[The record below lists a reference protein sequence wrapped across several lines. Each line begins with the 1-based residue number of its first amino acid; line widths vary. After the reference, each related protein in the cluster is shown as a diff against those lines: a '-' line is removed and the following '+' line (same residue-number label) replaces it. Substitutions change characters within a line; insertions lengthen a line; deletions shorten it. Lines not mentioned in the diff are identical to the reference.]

1 MLNAQ
6 KFRKTIFAI
15 AVVIIILLNVYTL
28 LLAVPTMDKPL
39 DLGSGVLPRDFSVYY
54 MAGYRLLHN
63 SPQMFSTQPLD
74 NTGPA
79 IYPYLTPYKYL
90 PSFAILISPLT
101 SLGYYQAF
109 WIFDALQFIMLPLIA
124 FMLYRLLENK
134 HWAVG
139 LAILVLVLVMPY
151 PMAGRGLSVSY
162 FMQWAEGQA
171 KVLEAFLLLL
181 SFYLG
186 FKGKAMLSGVTFALL
201 AFDPRYALLGLPL
214 FLFYNKEK
222 LKSSFAFLFGTLAL
236 SNVVF
241 LLPGVASGFVGIIF
255 GSDYAEPFWTPAWIP
270 LALILCL
277 LVINTQAMVR
287 HIKIRFPVLGK
298 KTSV

>member
-1 MLNAQ
+1 MN
-6 KFRKTIFAI
+6 
-15 AVVIIILLNVYTL
+15 
-28 LLAVPTMDKPL
+28 KPL
-39 DLGSGVLPRDFSVYY
+39 DLGSGVVPRDFSVYY
-54 MAGYRLLHN
+54 MAAHRLLNN
-63 SPQMFSTQPLD
+63 SPQMFSTQSLD
-74 NTGPA
+74 DIGPA
-79 IYPYLTPYKYL
+79 VYPYLTPYKYL
-90 PSFAILISPLT
+90 PSFATLISPLT
-101 SLGYYQAF
+101 GFGYYQAF

-124 FMLYRLLENK
+124 FMLYRLLESK
-134 HWAVG
+134 H
-139 LAILVLVLVMPY
+139 LAIGLSVLVLVLLMPY

-186 FKGKAMLSGVTFALL
+186 YKGKVALSGVAFALS

-214 FLFYNKEK
+214 FLFYNREK
-222 LKSSFAFLFGTLAL
+222 LKSAITVMVSALVL

-241 LLPGVASGFVGIIF
+241 LLPGVAAGFVGIIF

-277 LVINTQAMVR
+277 LAINAQAMVR
-287 HIKIRFPVLGK
+287 HVKTQFPLLGK
-298 KTSV
+298 KISV